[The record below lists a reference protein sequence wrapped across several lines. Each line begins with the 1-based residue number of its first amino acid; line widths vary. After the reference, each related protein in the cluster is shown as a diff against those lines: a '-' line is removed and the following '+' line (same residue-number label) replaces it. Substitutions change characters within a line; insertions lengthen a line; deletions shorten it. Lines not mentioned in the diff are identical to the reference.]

1 MDITVRPAK
10 KEDHPAVERLLRQI
24 AQLHANLLPEIFRP
38 ASQKYD
44 AQQFAAMLGDPNA
57 PILVA
62 QDEHGE
68 VLGYAIL
75 QVKIVGENYPVLL
88 PRTFLYLDDLC
99 VDVDARGQGI
109 GSLLMQGVR
118 ELAKSRGIEKIE
130 LNVWECNEGAMRFYE
145 RLGFTTQRRGLE
157 MDVGL

>member
-24 AQLHANLLPEIFRP
+24 AQLHADLRPEIFRP
-38 ASQKYD
+38 ASHKYD

-99 VDVDARGQGI
+99 VDVDARGLDI
-109 GSLLMQGVR
+109 GTALMQAVR
-118 ELAKSRGIEKIE
+118 ELAIVRGINRIE
-130 LNVWECNEGAMRFYE
+130 LNVWECNEDAFKFYE
-145 RLGFTTQRRGLE
+145 RLGFTTQCRELE
-157 MDVGL
+157 IEI